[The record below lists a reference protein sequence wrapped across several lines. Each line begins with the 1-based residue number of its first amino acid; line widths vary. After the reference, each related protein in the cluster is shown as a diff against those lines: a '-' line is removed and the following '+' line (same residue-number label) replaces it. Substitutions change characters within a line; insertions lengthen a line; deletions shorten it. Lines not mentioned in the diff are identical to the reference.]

1 MEAGDGGL
9 GWEGVDVAAE
19 AEGEV
24 GVVFDVGGGCSAFVL
39 IVSYFWVLSSFGV
52 S

>member
-24 GVVFDVGGGCSAFVL
+24 GVVFYAGGGCSAFVL
-39 IVSYFWVLSSFGV
+39 IILDF
-52 S
+52 